1 MPQKPVVF
9 NLVRCGPG
17 DVARELKKA
26 GEIVDEWNSSQGL
39 DSNFFVR
46 HAHWSTDA
54 APDMSERPQAVINRQ
69 LIDKADLIVAV
80 FWKRFGT
87 PTGVSA
93 SGTQEEIERAI
104 KQGKRV
110 MLYFSD
116 IEDIRD
122 GDDGQKALVKSF
134 RDSLSAKGLY
144 WPYRSRAEFE
154 KLFRTHLASAVQE
167 LTAKH
172 QKPVPKRKKAADV
185 SQTGSANANI
195 QGDHNQVDQR
205 VYHKQRKIKLTV
217 PPPEN
222 AVTPAQKKKIE
233 AWVDELVDCTA
244 NTTRPAA
251 YGMWWKRL
259 QNECKVTRYEDILSS
274 QMGDVEK
281 WFRKN
286 RAMGVRKQRTKAP
299 DLWRKAR
306 ITAIKAAM
314 KSVGRTNDDYYPEIA
329 RRLKM
334 KPFDSITKLTKTDLE
349 RVYRMVLK
357 DAGNS

>member
-1 MPQKPVVF
+1 MPQKPIIL

-46 HAHWSTDA
+46 NAHWATDA
-54 APDMSERPQAVINRQ
+54 APDMSDRPQAVINRQ

-104 KQGKRV
+104 TQGKRV
-110 MLYFSD
+110 LLYFSE

-122 GDDGQKALVKSF
+122 SDDSQKALVKSF
-134 RDSLSAKGLY
+134 RDGLSAKGLY
-144 WPYRSRAEFE
+144 WTYRSRAEFE

-172 QKPVPKRKKAADV
+172 QKPVSKRKKAADV

-195 QGDHNQVDQR
+195 QGDHNHVDQR
-205 VYHKQRKIKLTV
+205 VYHEPRKIKLIV

-222 AVTPAQKKKIE
+222 AVTPAQKKTITK
-233 AWVDELVDCTA
+233 WVRELVDSTA
-244 NTTRPAA
+244 NMTRPEAF
-251 YGMWWKRL
+251 GMWWTRL
-259 QNECKVTRYEDILSS
+259 QNECEVTRYEDILSS

-299 DLWRKAR
+299 DLWRNAR

-357 DAGNS
+357 DAG

>member
-1 MPQKPVVF
+1 MPQNPIIF

-54 APDMSERPQAVINRQ
+54 APDMSDRPQAVINRQ

-87 PTGVSA
+87 PTGLSA
-93 SGTQEEIERAI
+93 SGTQEEVERAI

-110 MLYFSD
+110 LLYFSD
-116 IEDIRD
+116 IEDTQD
-122 GDDGQKALVKSF
+122 CNDSQKALLEKFRHSQLVKGFF
-134 RDSLSAKGLY
+134 RQF
-144 WPYRSRAEFE
+144 RSRAEFE
-154 KLFRTHLASAVQE
+154 KLFRSHFASAVQE
-167 LTAKH
+167 LIAKH
-172 QKPVPKRKKAADV
+172 QKPVPKRKKAAGV

-195 QGDHNQVDQR
+195 QGDNNVVDQR
-205 VYHKQRKIKLTV
+205 VYNQPRKIKLIA
-217 PPPEN
+217 PPPEG

-233 AWVDELVDCTA
+233 GWLDELVECTA
-244 NTTRPAA
+244 GMARPAA

-259 QNECKVTRYEDILSS
+259 QNACEVTRYEDILSS
-274 QMGDVEK
+274 QMNDVEK

-299 DLWRKAR
+299 DLWRSSR
-306 ITAIKAAM
+306 ITAIKTAM
-314 KSVGRTNDDYYPEIA
+314 KSIGRTNDDYYPEIA
-329 RRLKM
+329 KRLKM
-334 KPFDSITKLTKTDLE
+334 KNPFDSITDLTKTDLE
-349 RVYRMVLK
+349 RVYRMVMK
-357 DAGNS
+357 DSG